1 MQKPTNPNKN
11 PYSMFT
17 RIMALFLAILMAGSV
32 IVYALM
38 SWF

>member
-1 MQKPTNPNKN
+1 MRKQTNSNKN
-11 PYSMFT
+11 SYSTFT
-17 RIMALFLAILMAGSV
+17 RIMALILAILMAGSV